1 MKPFP
6 HTTCRK
12 PGFGFLPNDL
22 DDYDSARVV
31 VIPIPFEKH
40 TTGLS
45 GTADAPE
52 AIIQASDIIE
62 TFDEQRGLELG
73 TLGIATFDALDVHGV
88 ESEVALDRCRQAV
101 AAVVRDGKFPMSLG
115 GEHTITAGCVQ
126 GLTEALGQKVTL
138 VQIDAHSDL
147 RSSYLDTPYSHA
159 CAMRLSLP
167 YVERLVQVG
176 IRAIC
181 EEEWEFVAQNKG
193 LISRHVAGTEPFEAV
208 LEDLASI
215 RGPVYLTVDMDGLD
229 PSLVP
234 GVGTP
239 EPGGLSWQQMESV
252 VRTLCRNAQLVG
264 ADINELMPIS
274 GQRHSEVIA
283 AKLLWRILSY
293 RFYPETRHS

>member
-1 MKPFP
+1 MSTKY
-6 HTTCRK
+6 TCRR
-12 PGFGFLPNDL
+12 PGFGFLPDGL
-22 DDYDSARVV
+22 DEYEGARVAI
-31 VIPIPFEKH
+31 IPVPFEKH

-45 GTADAPE
+45 GTAQAPE

-62 TFDEQRGLELG
+62 TFDEQRGIELG
-73 TLGIATFDALDVHGV
+73 TLGIATLEALDVAHCSSQ
-88 ESEVALDRCRQAV
+88 EALEACRQAV
-101 AAVVRDGKFPMSLG
+101 AAVVKDGKFPVTLG

-126 GLTEALGQKVTL
+126 GLSETLGEKVTL

-167 YVERLVQVG
+167 HIKQLVQVG

-181 EEEWEFVAQNKG
+181 EEEWEFVKQQG
-193 LISRHVAGTEPFEAV
+193 DFIQRHVAGTEPFDQV
-208 LEDLASI
+208 LKQLAAL

-239 EPGGLSWQQMESV
+239 EPGGLSWEQTEAV
-252 VRTLCRNAQLVG
+252 VRTLCANTTLVG
-264 ADINELMPIS
+264 ADIVEMMPLA
-274 GQRHSEVIA
+274 GQRHSEVIC
-283 AKLLWRILSY
+283 AKLLWRILSH
-293 RFYPETRHS
+293 RFYPANR

>member
-1 MKPFP
+1 MNPFSA
-6 HTTCRK
+6 CRK
-12 PGFGFLPNDL
+12 PGFGYLPDGL
-22 DDYDSARVV
+22 DEYDQARVV
-31 VIPIPFEKH
+31 VVPIPFEKH

-73 TLGIATFDALDVHGV
+73 TLGIATFENLDVAGA
-88 ESEVALDRCRQAV
+88 SSQEVLDRCSKAV
-101 AAVVRDGKFPMSLG
+101 ASVVRDGKFPMALG
-115 GEHTITAGCVQ
+115 GEHTITAGCVR
-126 GLTEALGQKVTL
+126 GVTEALGCKVTL

-147 RSSYLDTPYSHA
+147 RASYLDTPYSHA

-167 YVERLVQVG
+167 YVDRLIQVG

-193 LISRHVAGTEPFEAV
+193 LISRHVAGTEPFEDV
-208 LEDLASI
+208 LADLATI
-215 RGPVYLTVDMDGLD
+215 TGPVYLTVDMDGLD

-239 EPGGLSWQQMESV
+239 EPGGLTWAQTEAV
-252 VRTLCRNAQLVG
+252 VRTVCRSGNLVG
-264 ADINELMPIS
+264 ADINELMPLQ
-274 GQRHSEVIA
+274 GQRHSEVVA

-293 RFYPETRHS
+293 RFYPENK